1 MIDQLIIGSKHS
13 YDDFEASVKERT
25 INAPAKKKIKETV
38 PFSNTTYD
46 FSAIN
51 GEIYWDE
58 RALEYTLEITA
69 DTPEELEVKKQRVS
83 AWLMSIMGESLHDP
97 HINGYHFIATFDSLN
112 IDDTDD
118 IEKTTL
124 KAKFS
129 AYPYMIADTARVYPV
144 SLSAGDAVDIIVENK
159 SSHRLTP
166 TFASD
171 VAFTVTKG
179 GIVFSVPSGETKD
192 DSFKLNVG
200 DNALTLQA
208 TENGTVTIF
217 FYEEVF

>member
-1 MIDQLIIGSKHS
+1 MIDQLIIGNKHS
-13 YDDFEASVKERT
+13 YDDYEASVKERT
-25 INAPAKKKIKETV
+25 INAPTKKKIKETV

-58 RALEYTLEITA
+58 RSLEYVFEITA
-69 DTPEELEVKKQRVS
+69 NTPEELEDKKQAFL
-83 AWLMSIMGESLHDP
+83 AWVMNVAGESLEDP
-97 HINGYHFIATFDSLN
+97 FIPDYHFVATFDDVG
-112 IDDTDD
+112 IDDSE
-118 IEKTTL
+118 IEKTTIGVT
-124 KAKFS
+124 FS
-129 AYPYMIADTARVYPV
+129 AYPYMIANAARLYDVR
-144 SLSAGDAVDIIVENK
+144 LSAGEAVDIVAENK

-171 VAFTVTKG
+171 VAFTVTKD

-192 DSFKLNVG
+192 DSFKLDVG
-200 DNALTLQA
+200 YNALTLQA

>member
-13 YDDFEASVKERT
+13 YDDYEASVKERT
-25 INAPAKKKIKETV
+25 IGAPAKKKIKETV

-58 RALEYTLEITA
+58 RPLEYTLEITA
-69 DTPEELEVKKQRVS
+69 DTPEDLEAKKQRVMS
-83 AWLMSIMGESLHDP
+83 WLMSVMGESLHDP
-97 HINGYHFIATFDSLN
+97 HIKGYHFIATLDSLS

-118 IEKTTL
+118 IEKTTI

-129 AYPYMIADTARVYPV
+129 AYPYMIADAAREYPV
-144 SLSAGDAVDIIVENK
+144 RLSAGAAVDIIVENK

-166 TFASD
+166 TLTSD
-171 VAFTVTKG
+171 VAFTVTKDD
-179 GIVFSVPSGETKD
+179 IVFSVPSGETKD
-192 DSFKLNVG
+192 DSFKLDVG
-200 DNALTLQA
+200 NNALTLQA
-208 TENGTVTIF
+208 TEDGTVNISF
-217 FYEEVF
+217 HEEVF